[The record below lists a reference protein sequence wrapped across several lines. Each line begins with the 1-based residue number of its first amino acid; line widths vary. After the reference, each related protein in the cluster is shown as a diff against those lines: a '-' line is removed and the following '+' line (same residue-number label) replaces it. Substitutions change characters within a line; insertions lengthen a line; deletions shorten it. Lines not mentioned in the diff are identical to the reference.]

1 MEVAA
6 LVIRQKIDKP
16 VRLHVKKGS
25 GIRVRTSGQRVAVKG
40 ARIYTVQRGP
50 KVKRVS
56 TKVSIP
62 RRYSRKGSDAYR
74 QGRRYYATRQYQVI
88 PYYNKRKPVQ
98 AIQKEVYQKGKQLE
112 ARKKSLPGSARGD
125 RDRAVG
131 YERPSAIRGKERY
144 KEKRKSRWERRHD
157 GSQAGSR
164 QAEEFQSRAKAGK
177 KQKQADAKKEATKRQ
192 LRQRKIAYFLDKTRA
207 EEEQK
212 DSIAKLTRDVA
223 VKYLEVLVKKAVAAI
238 GGFLVGAALFI
249 AVAFIPVVAVVTII
263 YNSPFAI
270 FLPSLEEGEQ
280 VTDVFSSYLSDFQK
294 EVKQLAQEHSGY
306 DEGEL
311 IYVDY
316 EGGGAEPSNLYD
328 MIAVYMV
335 RYGVGDT
342 ASIVNDTTKSWMR
355 TVMEDMCSYTLE
367 TGTEERDTGE
377 KDKNGEAITETVSV
391 LYVKVHLKTYSDMIE
406 VYGFTEDEISM
417 LEELMRPDNLAL
429 LGGSGAGG
437 FERLTE
443 EEIRTA
449 LGDASGDV
457 GTALSYALSK
467 VGYPYSQELR
477 DSGDYYDCSSLVY
490 YAWKA
495 AGVDIS
501 FGGSYSAA
509 AQAQGLEQ
517 AGKSVPLEELQPGD
531 LIYFS
536 YVHNGRYKNISHVA
550 IYAGNGMIIEAANES
565 TGVVYRKL
573 HSRGS
578 IVTVCRP

>member
-56 TKVSIP
+56 TKAGIS
-62 RRYSRKGSDAYR
+62 RRYNRKGSDAYR
-74 QGRRYYATRQYQVI
+74 QEKRYYTTGRYQAD
-88 PYYNKRKPVQ
+88 PYYNKKRQVQ
-98 AIQKEVYQKGKQLE
+98 AIQKGGYRKGKEL
-112 ARKKSLPGSARGD
+112 K
-125 RDRAVG
+125 
-131 YERPSAIRGKERY
+131 GKEKSRPGITGEDWYKTEGSHRLPERSGREQY
-144 KEKRKSRWERRHD
+144 KEKRKSRLERRHD
-157 GSQAGSR
+157 ER
-164 QAEEFQSRAKAGK
+164 QAEDYSKRGKAGK
-177 KQKQADAKKEATKRQ
+177 KQKQADAKKEATWRQ

-249 AVAFIPVVAVVTII
+249 AVAFIPVVAVVTIL

-270 FLPSLEEGEQ
+270 FLPTLEEGEQ
-280 VTDVFSSYLSDFQK
+280 VTDVFSSYLSDFRK
-294 EVKQLAQEHSGY
+294 EAEQLAQEHSGY

-316 EGGGAEPSNLYD
+316 EGGGADPSNLYD

-377 KDKNGEAITETVSV
+377 KDKNGQAITETVSV
-391 LYVKVHLKTYSDMIE
+391 LYVKVQLKTYSDMVAE
-406 VYGFTEDEISM
+406 YGFGEDEVAM
-417 LEELMRPDNLAL
+417 LEELMRPENLAL
-429 LGGSGAGG
+429 LGGNGADS
-437 FERLTE
+437 FEKLTE

-536 YVHNGRYKNISHVA
+536 YVYNGRYKNISHVA

-565 TGVVYRKL
+565 TGVVYRNL

>member
-1 MEVAA
+1 MEVAT
-6 LVIRQKIDKP
+6 LIIRQKIDKP

-25 GIRVRTSGQRVAVKG
+25 GIRVRTSGQRAAVKG

-56 TKVSIP
+56 TKTSAL

-74 QGRRYYATRQYQVI
+74 QGRRYYTTRQYQAV
-88 PYYNKRKPVQ
+88 PYYNKKKPVQ
-98 AIQKEVYQKGKQLE
+98 AIQKDACQKGKQLE
-112 ARKKSLPGSARGD
+112 SRKKSMSGNAWGG

-131 YERPSAIRGKERY
+131 YERPSAIRGKELY
-144 KEKRKSRWERRHD
+144 KEKRKSRLERRHD
-157 GSQAGSR
+157 ER
-164 QAEEFQSRAKAGK
+164 QAEDYSKRGKAGK
-177 KQKQADAKKEATKRQ
+177 KQKQADTKKEATKRQ

-249 AVAFIPVVAVVTII
+249 AVAFIPVVAVVTIL

-270 FLPSLEEGEQ
+270 FLPTLEEGEQ
-280 VTDVFSSYLSDFQK
+280 VTDVFSSYLSDFRK
-294 EVKQLAQEHSGY
+294 EAEQLAQEHSGY

-316 EGGGAEPSNLYD
+316 EGGGADPSNLYD
-328 MIAVYMV
+328 MIGVYMV

-377 KDKNGEAITETVSV
+377 KDKNGQAITETVSV
-391 LYVKVHLKTYSDMIE
+391 LYVKVHLKTYSDMVAE
-406 VYGFTEDEISM
+406 YGFGEDEVAM
-417 LEELMRPDNLAL
+417 LEELMRPENLAL
-429 LGGSGAGG
+429 LGGNGADS
-437 FERLTE
+437 FEKLTE

-477 DSGDYYDCSSLVY
+477 DSGDYYDCSSLAY

-501 FGGSYSAA
+501 FSGSYSAA

-536 YVHNGRYKNISHVA
+536 YVYNGRYKNISHVA

>member
-56 TKVSIP
+56 TKASAP
-62 RRYSRKGSDAYR
+62 RRYIRKGSDAYR
-74 QGRRYYATRQYQVI
+74 QGRRYYTTRQY
-88 PYYNKRKPVQ
+88 PGTFNYNKKKQVQ
-98 AIQKEVYQKGKQLE
+98 TIQKEACQKGKQLE
-112 ARKKSLPGSARGD
+112 ARKKSLPGNARGG

-131 YERPSAIRGKERY
+131 YERSSVIRGKERY
-144 KEKRKSRWERRHD
+144 KEKRKSRLERRHD
-157 GSQAGSR
+157 ER
-164 QAEEFQSRAKAGK
+164 QAEDYSKRGKAGK

-223 VKYLEVLVKKAVAAI
+223 VKYLEAFVKKAVAAI

-249 AVAFIPVVAVVTII
+249 AVAFIPVVAVVTIL

-270 FLPSLEEGEQ
+270 FLPTLEEGEQ
-280 VTDVFSSYLSDFQK
+280 VTDVFSSYLSDFRK
-294 EVKQLAQEHSGY
+294 EAEQLAQEHSGY

-377 KDKNGEAITETVSV
+377 KDKNGQAITETVSV
-391 LYVKVHLKTYSDMIE
+391 LYVKVHLKTYSDMVAE
-406 VYGFTEDEISM
+406 YGFGEDEVAM
-417 LEELMRPDNLAL
+417 LEELMRPENLAL
-429 LGGSGAGG
+429 LGGNGADS
-437 FERLTE
+437 FEKLTE

>member
-1 MEVAA
+1 M
-6 LVIRQKIDKP
+6 
-16 VRLHVKKGS
+16 
-25 GIRVRTSGQRVAVKG
+25 
-40 ARIYTVQRGP
+40 
-50 KVKRVS
+50 
-56 TKVSIP
+56 
-62 RRYSRKGSDAYR
+62 
-74 QGRRYYATRQYQVI
+74 
-88 PYYNKRKPVQ
+88 
-98 AIQKEVYQKGKQLE
+98 
-112 ARKKSLPGSARGD
+112 
-125 RDRAVG
+125 
-131 YERPSAIRGKERY
+131 
-144 KEKRKSRWERRHD
+144 
-157 GSQAGSR
+157 
-164 QAEEFQSRAKAGK
+164 
-177 KQKQADAKKEATKRQ
+177 
-192 LRQRKIAYFLDKTRA
+192 DKTRA

-249 AVAFIPVVAVVTII
+249 AVAFIPVVAVVTIL

-270 FLPSLEEGEQ
+270 FLPTLEEGEQ
-280 VTDVFSSYLSDFQK
+280 VTDVFSSYLSDFRK
-294 EVKQLAQEHSGY
+294 EAEQLAQEHSGY

-316 EGGGAEPSNLYD
+316 EGGGADPSNLYD

-377 KDKNGEAITETVSV
+377 KDKNGQAITETVSV
-391 LYVKVHLKTYSDMIE
+391 RYVKVHLKTYSDMVAE
-406 VYGFTEDEISM
+406 YGFGEDEVAM
-417 LEELMRPDNLAL
+417 LEELMRPENLAL
-429 LGGSGAGG
+429 LGGNGADS
-437 FERLTE
+437 FEKLTE

-495 AGVDIS
+495 AGEDIN

-565 TGVVYRKL
+565 TGVVYRNL

>member
-16 VRLHVKKGS
+16 VKLHVKKGS
-25 GIRVRTSGQRVAVKG
+25 GIRVRTSGQRAAVKG

-56 TKVSIP
+56 TKAGTS
-62 RRYSRKGSDAYR
+62 RRYNRKGSDAYR
-74 QGRRYYATRQYQVI
+74 QGKRYYTTRQHQAISYC
-88 PYYNKRKPVQ
+88 NKKKPVQ
-98 AIQKEVYQKGKQLE
+98 AIQKEGYRKEKQPEGKKKSRPRSAWGDRYRTEDYQK
-112 ARKKSLPGSARGD
+112 
-125 RDRAVG
+125 
-131 YERPSAIRGKERY
+131 
-144 KEKRKSRWERRHD
+144 
-157 GSQAGSR
+157 
-164 QAEEFQSRAKAGK
+164 RAKAGK

-249 AVAFIPVVAVVTII
+249 AVAFIPVVAVVTIL

-270 FLPSLEEGEQ
+270 FLPTLEEGEQ
-280 VTDVFSSYLSDFQK
+280 VTDVFSSYLSDFRK
-294 EVKQLAQEHSGY
+294 EAEQLAQEHSGY

-377 KDKNGEAITETVSV
+377 KDKNGQAITETVSV
-391 LYVKVHLKTYSDMIE
+391 LYVKVQLKTYSDMVAE
-406 VYGFTEDEISM
+406 YGFGEDQVAM
-417 LEELMRPDNLAL
+417 LEELMRPENLAL
-429 LGGSGAGG
+429 LGGNGADS
-437 FERLTE
+437 FEKLTE

-449 LGDASGDV
+449 LGEVSGDV

>member
-16 VRLHVKKGS
+16 VRLHVKQGS
-25 GIRVRTSGQRVAVKG
+25 GIRVRTPGQRAAVKG

-50 KVKRVS
+50 KVKRAS
-56 TKVSIP
+56 TKMSTP
-62 RRYSRKGSDAYR
+62 HRYSRKGSDAYR
-74 QGRRYYATRQYQVI
+74 QGKRYYTTRRYQAD
-88 PYYNKRKPVQ
+88 PYYNKKRQVQ
-98 AIQKEVYQKGKQLE
+98 AIQKEGYRKGKEL
-112 ARKKSLPGSARGD
+112 K
-125 RDRAVG
+125 
-131 YERPSAIRGKERY
+131 GKEKSRPGITGEDWYKTEGSHRPPERSGREQY
-144 KEKRKSRWERRHD
+144 KEKRKSRLERRHD
-157 GSQAGSR
+157 ER
-164 QAEEFQSRAKAGK
+164 QAEDYSKRGKAGK
-177 KQKQADAKKEATKRQ
+177 KQKQADTKKEATWRQ
-192 LRQRKIAYFLDKTRA
+192 LRQRKVAYFLDKTRA

-249 AVAFIPVVAVVTII
+249 AVAFIPVVAVVTIL

-270 FLPSLEEGEQ
+270 FLPTLEEGEQ
-280 VTDVFSSYLSDFQK
+280 VTDVFSSYLSDFRK
-294 EVKQLAQEHSGY
+294 EAEQLAQEHSGY

-355 TVMEDMCSYTLE
+355 TVMEDMCSYILE

-377 KDKNGEAITETVSV
+377 KDKNGQAITETVSV
-391 LYVKVHLKTYSDMIE
+391 LYVKVHLKTYSDMVAE
-406 VYGFTEDEISM
+406 YGFGEDEVAM
-417 LEELMRPDNLAL
+417 LEELMRPENLAL
-429 LGGSGAGG
+429 LGGNGADS
-437 FERLTE
+437 FEKLTE

-501 FGGSYSAA
+501 YGSSYSAA

-536 YVHNGRYKNISHVA
+536 FVHNERYKNISHVA

-573 HSRGS
+573 HSQRS

>member
-6 LVIRQKIDKP
+6 LIIRQKIDKP

-25 GIRVRTSGQRVAVKG
+25 GIRVRTSGQRAAVKG

-56 TKVSIP
+56 TKTSAP

-74 QGRRYYATRQYQVI
+74 QGRRYYTTRQYQAV
-88 PYYNKRKPVQ
+88 PYCNKKKPVQ
-98 AIQKEVYQKGKQLE
+98 AVQKEVYQKGKQLE
-112 ARKKSLPGSARGD
+112 ARKKSLPGSVWG
-125 RDRAVG
+125 G
-131 YERPSAIRGKERY
+131 RY
-144 KEKRKSRWERRHD
+144 KTEDYQKKE
-157 GSQAGSR
+157 
-164 QAEEFQSRAKAGK
+164 KAGK
-177 KQKQADAKKEATKRQ
+177 KQKQAATKKEATKRQ
-192 LRQRKIAYFLDKTRA
+192 LRQRKIAYFLDKTRT

-223 VKYLEVLVKKAVAAI
+223 VKYLEVLIKKAVAAV

-249 AVAFIPVVAVVTII
+249 AVAFIPVVAVVTIL

-270 FLPSLEEGEQ
+270 FLPTLEEGKQ
-280 VTDVFSSYLSDFQK
+280 VTDVFSSYLSEFRK
-294 EVKQLAQEHSGY
+294 EAEQLAQEHSGY

-328 MIAVYMV
+328 MIAVYMI

-377 KDKNGEAITETVSV
+377 KDKNGQAITETVSV

-406 VYGFTEDEISM
+406 AYGFTEDEISM
-417 LEELMRPDNLAL
+417 LEELMRPENLAL
-429 LGGSGAGG
+429 LGGNGAGSL
-437 FERLTE
+437 EKLTE

-449 LGDASGDV
+449 LGGASGDV
-457 GTALSYALSK
+457 GAALSYALSK

-477 DSGDYYDCSSLVY
+477 DSGDYYDCSSLAY

-501 FGGSYSAA
+501 FGGAYSAA

-536 YVHNGRYKNISHVA
+536 FVHNGRYKNISHVA

>member
-25 GIRVRTSGQRVAVKG
+25 GIRVRMSGQRAAVKG

-56 TKVSIP
+56 TKASAP
-62 RRYSRKGSDAYR
+62 RRYIRKGSDAYR
-74 QGRRYYATRQYQVI
+74 QGRRYYTTRQY
-88 PYYNKRKPVQ
+88 PSTFNYNKKKQVQ
-98 AIQKEVYQKGKQLE
+98 TIQKEACQKGKQLE
-112 ARKKSLPGSARGD
+112 ARKKSLPGNAWGG

-131 YERPSAIRGKERY
+131 YERPSAILGRERY
-144 KEKRKSRWERRHD
+144 KEKRKSRRERRHD
-157 GSQAGSR
+157 ERQAGNR
-164 QAEEFQSRAKAGK
+164 QSEAYQSRAAGK
-177 KQKQADAKKEATKRQ
+177 KQKQADTKKEATKRQ

-223 VKYLEVLVKKAVAAI
+223 VKYLEILVKKAVAAI

-249 AVAFIPVVAVVTII
+249 AVAFIPVVAVVTIL

-280 VTDVFSSYLSDFQK
+280 VTDVFSSYLSDFRK
-294 EVKQLAQEHSGY
+294 EAEQLAQEHSGY
-306 DEGEL
+306 DEGEV

-377 KDKNGEAITETVSV
+377 KDKNGQAITETVSV
-391 LYVKVHLKTYSDMIE
+391 LYVKVQLKTYSDMVTE
-406 VYGFTEDEISM
+406 YGFGEDEVAM
-417 LEELMRPDNLAL
+417 LEELMRPENLAL
-429 LGGSGAGG
+429 LGGNGADS
-437 FERLTE
+437 FEKLTE

-536 YVHNGRYKNISHVA
+536 YVYNGRYKNISHVA

-565 TGVVYRKL
+565 TGVVYRNL

>member
-25 GIRVRTSGQRVAVKG
+25 GIRVRASGQRVAVKG

-56 TKVSIP
+56 TKAGTS
-62 RRYSRKGSDAYR
+62 RRYNRKGSDAYR
-74 QGRRYYATRQYQVI
+74 QEKRYYTTGRYQAD
-88 PYYNKRKPVQ
+88 PYYNKKRQVQ
-98 AIQKEVYQKGKQLE
+98 AIQKGGYRKGKEL
-112 ARKKSLPGSARGD
+112 K
-125 RDRAVG
+125 
-131 YERPSAIRGKERY
+131 GKEKSRPGITGEDWYKTEGSHRLPERSGREQY
-144 KEKRKSRWERRHD
+144 KEKRKSRLERRHD
-157 GSQAGSR
+157 ER
-164 QAEEFQSRAKAGK
+164 QAEDYSKRGKAGK
-177 KQKQADAKKEATKRQ
+177 KQKQADAKKEATWRQ

-249 AVAFIPVVAVVTII
+249 AVAFIPVVAVVTIL

-270 FLPSLEEGEQ
+270 FLPTLEEGEQ
-280 VTDVFSSYLSDFQK
+280 VTDVFSSYLSDFRK
-294 EVKQLAQEHSGY
+294 EAEQLAQEHSGC

-342 ASIVNDTTKSWMR
+342 ASVVNDTTKSWMR

-377 KDKNGEAITETVSV
+377 KDKNGQAITENVSV
-391 LYVKVHLKTYSDMIE
+391 LYVKVQLKTYSDMVAE
-406 VYGFTEDEISM
+406 YGFGEDEVAM
-417 LEELMRPDNLAL
+417 LEELMRPENLAL
-429 LGGSGAGG
+429 LGGNGADS
-437 FERLTE
+437 FEKLTE

>member
-16 VRLHVKKGS
+16 VRLHVKQGS
-25 GIRVRTSGQRVAVKG
+25 GIRVRTSGQRAAVKG

-56 TKVSIP
+56 TKVSAP

-74 QGRRYYATRQYQVI
+74 QGKRYYTTRQYQAD
-88 PYYNKRKPVQ
+88 PYYNKKKPVQ
-98 AIQKEVYQKGKQLE
+98 AIQKEGYRKGKEL
-112 ARKKSLPGSARGD
+112 K
-125 RDRAVG
+125 
-131 YERPSAIRGKERY
+131 GKEKSRPGITGEDWYKTEGSHRLPERSGREQY
-144 KEKRKSRWERRHD
+144 KEKRKSRLERRHD
-157 GSQAGSR
+157 ER
-164 QAEEFQSRAKAGK
+164 QVEDYQKRAKAGK

-249 AVAFIPVVAVVTII
+249 AVAFIPVVAVVTIL

-270 FLPSLEEGEQ
+270 FLPTLEEGEQ
-280 VTDVFSSYLSDFQK
+280 VTDVFSSYLSDFRK
-294 EVKQLAQEHSGY
+294 EVEQLAQEHSGY

-335 RYGVGDT
+335 QYGVGDT

-377 KDKNGEAITETVSV
+377 KDKNGQAITETVSV
-391 LYVKVHLKTYSDMIE
+391 LYVKVHLKTYSDMVAEYSFGKDE
-406 VYGFTEDEISM
+406 VAM
-417 LEELMRPDNLAL
+417 LEELMSPENLAL
-429 LGGSGAGG
+429 LGGGAGS
-437 FERLTE
+437 FEKLTE
-443 EEIRTA
+443 EEIRNA

-477 DSGDYYDCSSLVY
+477 DSGDYYDCSSLAY
-490 YAWKA
+490 YAWKT

-501 FGGSYSAA
+501 YGGSYSAA

-517 AGKSVPLEELQPGD
+517 AGKSVPLEEMQSGD

>member
-56 TKVSIP
+56 TKAGTS
-62 RRYSRKGSDAYR
+62 RRYNRKGSDAYR
-74 QGRRYYATRQYQVI
+74 QEKRYYTTGRYQAD
-88 PYYNKRKPVQ
+88 PYYNKKRQVQ
-98 AIQKEVYQKGKQLE
+98 AIQKGGYRKGKEL
-112 ARKKSLPGSARGD
+112 K
-125 RDRAVG
+125 
-131 YERPSAIRGKERY
+131 GKEKSRPGITGEDWYKTEGSHRLPERSGREQY
-144 KEKRKSRWERRHD
+144 KEKRKSRLERRHD
-157 GSQAGSR
+157 ER
-164 QAEEFQSRAKAGK
+164 QAEDYSKRGKAGK
-177 KQKQADAKKEATKRQ
+177 KQKQADAKKEATWRQ

-249 AVAFIPVVAVVTII
+249 AVAFIPVVAVVTIL

-270 FLPSLEEGEQ
+270 FLPTLEEGEQ
-280 VTDVFSSYLSDFQK
+280 VTDVFSSYLSDFRK
-294 EVKQLAQEHSGY
+294 EAEQLAQEHSGY

-367 TGTEERDTGE
+367 TGTKERDTGE
-377 KDKNGEAITETVSV
+377 KDKNGQAITETVSV
-391 LYVKVHLKTYSDMIE
+391 LYVKVHLKTYSDMVAE
-406 VYGFTEDEISM
+406 YGFGEDEVAM
-417 LEELMRPDNLAL
+417 LEELMCPENLAL
-429 LGGSGAGG
+429 LGGNGADS
-437 FERLTE
+437 FEKLTE

-477 DSGDYYDCSSLVY
+477 DSGDYYDCSSLAY

>member
-6 LVIRQKIDKP
+6 LIIRQKIDKP
-16 VRLHVKKGS
+16 VKLHVKKGR
-25 GIRVRTSGQRVAVKG
+25 GIRVRTPGQRAAVKG

-50 KVKRVS
+50 KVKRIS
-56 TKVSIP
+56 TKAGTL
-62 RRYSRKGSDAYR
+62 RHYNRKGSDVYR
-74 QGRRYYATRQYQVI
+74 QGKQYYTTRRYQAD
-88 PYYNKRKPVQ
+88 PYYNKKRQVQ
-98 AIQKEVYQKGKQLE
+98 AIQKEGYRKGKEL
-112 ARKKSLPGSARGD
+112 KG
-125 RDRAVG
+125 
-131 YERPSAIRGKERY
+131 

-157 GSQAGSR
+157 ER
-164 QAEEFQSRAKAGK
+164 QVEDYSKRAKAGK
-177 KQKQADAKKEATKRQ
+177 KQKQADTKKEATKRQ

-212 DSIAKLTRDVA
+212 DSIAKLTRDVT

-249 AVAFIPVVAVVTII
+249 AVAFIPVVAVVTIL

-270 FLPSLEEGEQ
+270 FLPTLEEGEQ
-280 VTDVFSSYLSDFQK
+280 VTDVFSSYLSDFRK
-294 EVKQLAQEHSGY
+294 EAEQLAQEHSRY

-377 KDKNGEAITETVSV
+377 KDKNGQAITETVSV
-391 LYVKVHLKTYSDMIE
+391 LYVKVRLKTYSDMVAE
-406 VYGFTEDEISM
+406 YGFGEDEVAM
-417 LEELMRPDNLAL
+417 LEELMRPENLAL
-429 LGGSGAGG
+429 LGGNGADS
-437 FERLTE
+437 FEKLTE

-457 GTALSYALSK
+457 GAALSYALSK

-477 DSGDYYDCSSLVY
+477 DSGDYYDCSSLAY

-495 AGVDIS
+495 AGMDIS
-501 FGGSYSAA
+501 YGNSYSAA

-517 AGKSVPLEELQPGD
+517 AGKNVPLEELQPGD

-536 YVHNGRYKNISHVA
+536 FIHNGRYKNISHVA

>member
-1 MEVAA
+1 M
-6 LVIRQKIDKP
+6 
-16 VRLHVKKGS
+16 
-25 GIRVRTSGQRVAVKG
+25 
-40 ARIYTVQRGP
+40 
-50 KVKRVS
+50 
-56 TKVSIP
+56 
-62 RRYSRKGSDAYR
+62 
-74 QGRRYYATRQYQVI
+74 
-88 PYYNKRKPVQ
+88 
-98 AIQKEVYQKGKQLE
+98 
-112 ARKKSLPGSARGD
+112 
-125 RDRAVG
+125 
-131 YERPSAIRGKERY
+131 
-144 KEKRKSRWERRHD
+144 
-157 GSQAGSR
+157 
-164 QAEEFQSRAKAGK
+164 
-177 KQKQADAKKEATKRQ
+177 
-192 LRQRKIAYFLDKTRA
+192 DKTRA

-249 AVAFIPVVAVVTII
+249 AVAFIPVVAVVTIL

-270 FLPSLEEGEQ
+270 FLPTLEEGEQ
-280 VTDVFSSYLSDFQK
+280 VTDVFSSYLSDFRK
-294 EVKQLAQEHSGY
+294 EAEQLAQEHSGY

-355 TVMEDMCSYTLE
+355 TVMEDMCSYILE

-377 KDKNGEAITETVSV
+377 KDKNGQAITETVSV
-391 LYVKVHLKTYSDMIE
+391 LYVKVHLKTYSDMVAE
-406 VYGFTEDEISM
+406 YGFGEDEVAM
-417 LEELMRPDNLAL
+417 LEELMRPENLAL
-429 LGGSGAGG
+429 LGGNGADS
-437 FERLTE
+437 FEKLTE

-501 FGGSYSAA
+501 YGSSYSAA

-536 YVHNGRYKNISHVA
+536 FVHNERYKNISHVA

-573 HSRGS
+573 HSQRS

>member
-1 MEVAA
+1 MEVAV

-25 GIRVRTSGQRVAVKG
+25 GIRVRTSGQRAVVKG

-56 TKVSIP
+56 TKAGTS
-62 RRYSRKGSDAYR
+62 RRYNRKGSDAYR
-74 QGRRYYATRQYQVI
+74 QGKRYYTTGRYQADPYHNKKRQ
-88 PYYNKRKPVQ
+88 VQ
-98 AIQKEVYQKGKQLE
+98 AIQKEGYRKGKEL
-112 ARKKSLPGSARGD
+112 K
-125 RDRAVG
+125 
-131 YERPSAIRGKERY
+131 GKEKSRPGITGEDWYKTEGSHRLPERSGREQY
-144 KEKRKSRWERRHD
+144 KEKRKSHWERRHD
-157 GSQAGSR
+157 ER
-164 QAEEFQSRAKAGK
+164 QAEGYSKRGKAGK
-177 KQKQADAKKEATKRQ
+177 KQKQADTKKEATKRQ

-223 VKYLEVLVKKAVAAI
+223 VKYLEALVKKAVAAI

-249 AVAFIPVVAVVTII
+249 AVAFIPVVAVVTIL

-270 FLPSLEEGEQ
+270 FLPTLEEGEQ
-280 VTDVFSSYLSDFQK
+280 VTDVFSSYLSDFRK
-294 EVKQLAQEHSGY
+294 EAEQLAQEHSGY

-377 KDKNGEAITETVSV
+377 KDKNGQAITETVSA
-391 LYVKVHLKTYSDMIE
+391 LYVKVHLKTYSDMVAE
-406 VYGFTEDEISM
+406 YGFGEDEVAM
-417 LEELMRPDNLAL
+417 LEELMRPENLVL
-429 LGGSGAGG
+429 LGGNGADS
-437 FERLTE
+437 FEKLTE

>member
-16 VRLHVKKGS
+16 VRLHVKQGS
-25 GIRVRTSGQRVAVKG
+25 GIRVRTSGQRAAVKG

-56 TKVSIP
+56 TKVSAP

-74 QGRRYYATRQYQVI
+74 QGKRYYTTRQYQAD
-88 PYYNKRKPVQ
+88 PYYNKKKPVQ
-98 AIQKEVYQKGKQLE
+98 AIQKEGYRKGKEL
-112 ARKKSLPGSARGD
+112 K
-125 RDRAVG
+125 
-131 YERPSAIRGKERY
+131 GKEKSRPGITGEDWYKTEGSHRLPERSGREQY
-144 KEKRKSRWERRHD
+144 KEKRKSRLERRHD
-157 GSQAGSR
+157 ER
-164 QAEEFQSRAKAGK
+164 QVEDYQKRAKAGK

-223 VKYLEVLVKKAVAAI
+223 VKYLEALVKKAVAAI

-249 AVAFIPVVAVVTII
+249 AVAFIPVVAVVTIL

-270 FLPSLEEGEQ
+270 FLPTLEEGEQ
-280 VTDVFSSYLSDFQK
+280 VTDVFSSYLSDFRK
-294 EVKQLAQEHSGY
+294 EAEQLAQEHSGY

-377 KDKNGEAITETVSV
+377 KDKNGQAITETVSV
-391 LYVKVHLKTYSDMIE
+391 LYVKVHLKTYSDMVAE
-406 VYGFTEDEISM
+406 YGFGEDEVAM
-417 LEELMRPDNLAL
+417 LEELMRPENLVL
-429 LGGSGAGG
+429 LGGNGADS
-437 FERLTE
+437 FEKLTE

>member
-56 TKVSIP
+56 TKAGTS
-62 RRYSRKGSDAYR
+62 RRYNRKGSDAYR
-74 QGRRYYATRQYQVI
+74 QGKRYYTTRQYQAI
-88 PYYNKRKPVQ
+88 SYCNKKKPVQ
-98 AIQKEVYQKGKQLE
+98 VIQKEGYRKGKEL
-112 ARKKSLPGSARGD
+112 K
-125 RDRAVG
+125 
-131 YERPSAIRGKERY
+131 GKEKSRPGITGENWYKTEGSHRLLERSGREQY
-144 KEKRKSRWERRHD
+144 KEKRKSRLERRHD
-157 GSQAGSR
+157 ER
-164 QAEEFQSRAKAGK
+164 QAEDYSKRGKAGK

-249 AVAFIPVVAVVTII
+249 AVAFIPVVAVVTIL

-270 FLPSLEEGEQ
+270 FLPTLEEGEQ
-280 VTDVFSSYLSDFQK
+280 VTDVFSSYLSDFRK
-294 EVKQLAQEHSGY
+294 EAEQLAQEHSGY

-377 KDKNGEAITETVSV
+377 KDKNGQAITETVSV
-391 LYVKVHLKTYSDMIE
+391 LYVKVQLKTYSDMVAE
-406 VYGFTEDEISM
+406 YGFGEDEVAM
-417 LEELMRPDNLAL
+417 LEELMRPENLAL
-429 LGGSGAGG
+429 LGGNGADS
-437 FERLTE
+437 FAKLTE

-517 AGKSVPLEELQPGD
+517 DGKSVPLEELQPGD

-565 TGVVYRKL
+565 TGVVYRNL

>member
-56 TKVSIP
+56 TKAGTS
-62 RRYSRKGSDAYR
+62 RRYNRKGSDAYR
-74 QGRRYYATRQYQVI
+74 QEKRYYTTGRYQAD
-88 PYYNKRKPVQ
+88 PYYNKKRQVQ
-98 AIQKEVYQKGKQLE
+98 AIQKEGYRKGKEL
-112 ARKKSLPGSARGD
+112 K
-125 RDRAVG
+125 
-131 YERPSAIRGKERY
+131 GKEKSRPGITGEDWYKTEGSHRLPERSGREQY
-144 KEKRKSRWERRHD
+144 KEKRKSRLERRHD
-157 GSQAGSR
+157 ER
-164 QAEEFQSRAKAGK
+164 QAEDYSKRGKAGK
-177 KQKQADAKKEATKRQ
+177 KQKQADAKKEATWRQ

-249 AVAFIPVVAVVTII
+249 AVAFIPVVAVVTIL

-270 FLPSLEEGEQ
+270 FLPTLEEGEQ
-280 VTDVFSSYLSDFQK
+280 VTDVFSSYLSDFRK
-294 EVKQLAQEHSGY
+294 EAEQLAQEHSGC

-377 KDKNGEAITETVSV
+377 KDKNGQAITETVSV
-391 LYVKVHLKTYSDMIE
+391 LYVKVHLKTYSDMVAE
-406 VYGFTEDEISM
+406 YGFGEDEVAM
-417 LEELMRPDNLAL
+417 LEELMRPENLAL
-429 LGGSGAGG
+429 LGGNGADS
-437 FERLTE
+437 FEKLTE

-517 AGKSVPLEELQPGD
+517 AGKSVPMEELQPGD

-565 TGVVYRKL
+565 TGVVYRNL

>member
-56 TKVSIP
+56 TKAGTS
-62 RRYSRKGSDAYR
+62 RRYNRKGSDAYR
-74 QGRRYYATRQYQVI
+74 QGKRYYTTGRYQAD
-88 PYYNKRKPVQ
+88 PYYNKKRQVQ
-98 AIQKEVYQKGKQLE
+98 AIQKEGYRKGKEL
-112 ARKKSLPGSARGD
+112 KG
-125 RDRAVG
+125 
-131 YERPSAIRGKERY
+131 

-157 GSQAGSR
+157 ERQAGSG
-164 QAEEFQSRAKAGK
+164 QSEAYQSRAKAGK
-177 KQKQADAKKEATKRQ
+177 KQKQTDTKKEATKRQ

-249 AVAFIPVVAVVTII
+249 AVAFIPVVAVVTIL

-270 FLPSLEEGEQ
+270 FLPTLEEGEQ
-280 VTDVFSSYLSDFQK
+280 VTDVFSSYLSDFRK
-294 EVKQLAQEHSGY
+294 EAEQLAQEHSGY

-342 ASIVNDTTKSWMR
+342 ASVVNDTTKSWMR
-355 TVMEDMCSYTLE
+355 TVMENMCSYTLE

-377 KDKNGEAITETVSV
+377 KDKNGQAITETVSV
-391 LYVKVHLKTYSDMIE
+391 LYVKVHLKTYSDMVAE
-406 VYGFTEDEISM
+406 YGFGEDEVAM
-417 LEELMRPDNLAL
+417 LEELMRPENLVL
-429 LGGSGAGG
+429 LGGNGADS
-437 FERLTE
+437 FEKLTE

-457 GTALSYALSK
+457 GAALSYALSK

-536 YVHNGRYKNISHVA
+536 YVYNGRYKNISHVA

-565 TGVVYRKL
+565 TGVVYRNL

>member
-25 GIRVRTSGQRVAVKG
+25 GIRVRTSGQRAAVKG

-50 KVKRVS
+50 KVKRIS
-56 TKVSIP
+56 TKASAS
-62 RRYSRKGSDAYR
+62 RRYNRKGSDVYR
-74 QGRRYYATRQYQVI
+74 QGKRYYTTGRYQVD
-88 PYYNKRKPVQ
+88 PYYNKKRQVQ
-98 AIQKEVYQKGKQLE
+98 AIQKEGYRKGKEL
-112 ARKKSLPGSARGD
+112 K
-125 RDRAVG
+125 
-131 YERPSAIRGKERY
+131 GKEKSQPGITGEDWYKTEGSHRLLERSGREQY
-144 KEKRKSRWERRHD
+144 KEKRKSRWKRRHD
-157 GSQAGSR
+157 ERQAGNR
-164 QAEEFQSRAKAGK
+164 QSEAYQSRAAGK

-223 VKYLEVLVKKAVAAI
+223 VRYLEVLVKKAVAAI

-249 AVAFIPVVAVVTII
+249 AVAFIPVVAVVTIL

-270 FLPSLEEGEQ
+270 FLPTLEEGEQ
-280 VTDVFSSYLSDFQK
+280 VTDVFSSYLSEFRK
-294 EVKQLAQEHSGY
+294 EAEKLAQEHSGY

-391 LYVKVHLKTYSDMIE
+391 LYVKIHLKNYSDMIE
-406 VYGFTEDEISM
+406 AYGFTEDEISM
-417 LEELMRPDNLAL
+417 LEELMSPENLAL
-429 LGGSGAGG
+429 LGGSGAGS
-437 FERLTE
+437 FEKLTE
-443 EEIRTA
+443 EEIRNA

-457 GTALSYALSK
+457 GTALSYALGK

-477 DSGDYYDCSSLVY
+477 DSGDYYDCSSLAY

>member
-25 GIRVRTSGQRVAVKG
+25 GIRVRMSGQRAAVKG

-56 TKVSIP
+56 TKAGTS
-62 RRYSRKGSDAYR
+62 RRYNRKGSDAYR
-74 QGRRYYATRQYQVI
+74 QGKRYYTTGRYQVD
-88 PYYNKRKPVQ
+88 PYYNKKRQVQ
-98 AIQKEVYQKGKQLE
+98 AIQKEGYRKGKEL
-112 ARKKSLPGSARGD
+112 K
-125 RDRAVG
+125 
-131 YERPSAIRGKERY
+131 GKEKSRPGITGEDWYKTEGSHRLPERSGREQY
-144 KEKRKSRWERRHD
+144 KEKRKSRWKRRHD
-157 GSQAGSR
+157 ER
-164 QAEEFQSRAKAGK
+164 QAEDYSSRAKAGK
-177 KQKQADAKKEATKRQ
+177 KQKQADAKKEATQRQ

-249 AVAFIPVVAVVTII
+249 AVAFIPVVAVVTIL

-270 FLPSLEEGEQ
+270 FLPTLEEGEQ
-280 VTDVFSSYLSDFQK
+280 VTDVFSSYLSDFRK
-294 EVKQLAQEHSGY
+294 EAEQLAQEHSGY

-316 EGGGAEPSNLYD
+316 EGGGANPSNLYD

-335 RYGVGDT
+335 RYGVGDV

-377 KDKNGEAITETVSV
+377 KDKNGQAITETVSV
-391 LYVKVHLKTYSDMIE
+391 LYVKVYLKTYSDMVAE
-406 VYGFTEDEISM
+406 YGFGEDEVAM
-417 LEELMRPDNLAL
+417 LEELMRPENLAL
-429 LGGSGAGG
+429 LGGNGADS
-437 FERLTE
+437 FEKLTE
-443 EEIRTA
+443 EEIQTA

-509 AQAQGLEQ
+509 AQAQGMEQ

>member
-56 TKVSIP
+56 TKAGTS
-62 RRYSRKGSDAYR
+62 RRYNRKGSDAYR
-74 QGRRYYATRQYQVI
+74 QGKRYYTTGRYQAD
-88 PYYNKRKPVQ
+88 PYYNKKRQVQ
-98 AIQKEVYQKGKQLE
+98 AIQKEGYRKGKEL
-112 ARKKSLPGSARGD
+112 KG
-125 RDRAVG
+125 
-131 YERPSAIRGKERY
+131 
-144 KEKRKSRWERRHD
+144 KEKRKSRLERRHD
-157 GSQAGSR
+157 ERQAGNR
-164 QAEEFQSRAKAGK
+164 QSEAYQSRAAGK

-249 AVAFIPVVAVVTII
+249 AVAFIPVVAVVTIL

-270 FLPSLEEGEQ
+270 FLPTLEEGEQ
-280 VTDVFSSYLSDFQK
+280 VTDVFSSYLSDFRK
-294 EVKQLAQEHSGY
+294 EAEQLAQEHSGY

-342 ASIVNDTTKSWMR
+342 ASVVNDTTKSWMR
-355 TVMEDMCSYTLE
+355 TVMENMCSYTLE

-377 KDKNGEAITETVSV
+377 KDKNGQAITETVSV
-391 LYVKVHLKTYSDMIE
+391 LYVKVHLKTYSDMVAE
-406 VYGFTEDEISM
+406 YGFGEDEVAM
-417 LEELMRPDNLAL
+417 LEELMRPENLVL
-429 LGGSGAGG
+429 LGGNGADS
-437 FERLTE
+437 FEKLTE

-457 GTALSYALSK
+457 GAALSYALSK

-536 YVHNGRYKNISHVA
+536 YVYNGRYKNISHVA

-565 TGVVYRKL
+565 TGVVYRNL

>member
-56 TKVSIP
+56 TKAGTS
-62 RRYSRKGSDAYR
+62 RRYNRKGSDAYR
-74 QGRRYYATRQYQVI
+74 QGKRYYTTGRYQAD
-88 PYYNKRKPVQ
+88 PYYNKKRQVQ
-98 AIQKEVYQKGKQLE
+98 AIQKEGYRKGKEL
-112 ARKKSLPGSARGD
+112 K
-125 RDRAVG
+125 
-131 YERPSAIRGKERY
+131 GKEKPRPGITGEDWYKTEGSHRLPERSGREQY
-144 KEKRKSRWERRHD
+144 KEKRKSRLERRHD
-157 GSQAGSR
+157 ER
-164 QAEEFQSRAKAGK
+164 QAEDYSKRGKAGK
-177 KQKQADAKKEATKRQ
+177 KQKQADTKKEATKRQ

-249 AVAFIPVVAVVTII
+249 AVAFIPVVAVVTIL

-270 FLPSLEEGEQ
+270 FLPTLEEGEQ
-280 VTDVFSSYLSDFQK
+280 VTDVFSSYLSDFRK
-294 EVKQLAQEHSGY
+294 EAEQLAQEHSGY

-316 EGGGAEPSNLYD
+316 EGGGADPSNLYD

-377 KDKNGEAITETVSV
+377 KDKNGQAITETVSV
-391 LYVKVHLKTYSDMIE
+391 LYVKVHLKTYSDMVAE
-406 VYGFTEDEISM
+406 YGFGEDEVAM
-417 LEELMRPDNLAL
+417 LEELMRPENLAL
-429 LGGSGAGG
+429 LGGNGADS
-437 FERLTE
+437 FEKLTE

-517 AGKSVPLEELQPGD
+517 SGKSVPLEELQPGD

-565 TGVVYRKL
+565 TGVVYRNL

>member
-25 GIRVRTSGQRVAVKG
+25 GIRVRTSGQRVAVKE

-56 TKVSIP
+56 TKAGTS
-62 RRYSRKGSDAYR
+62 RRYNRKGSDAYR
-74 QGRRYYATRQYQVI
+74 QEKRYYTTGRYQAD
-88 PYYNKRKPVQ
+88 PYYNKKRQVQ
-98 AIQKEVYQKGKQLE
+98 AIQKGGYRKGKEL
-112 ARKKSLPGSARGD
+112 K
-125 RDRAVG
+125 
-131 YERPSAIRGKERY
+131 GKEKSRPGITGEDWYKTEGSHRLPERSGREQY
-144 KEKRKSRWERRHD
+144 KEKRKSRLERRHD
-157 GSQAGSR
+157 ER
-164 QAEEFQSRAKAGK
+164 QAEDYSKRGKAGK
-177 KQKQADAKKEATKRQ
+177 KQKQADAKKEATWRQ
-192 LRQRKIAYFLDKTRA
+192 LRQRKVAYFLDKTRA

-249 AVAFIPVVAVVTII
+249 AVAFIPVVAVVTIL

-270 FLPSLEEGEQ
+270 FLPTLEEGEQ
-280 VTDVFSSYLSDFQK
+280 VTDVFSSYLSYFRK
-294 EVKQLAQEHSGY
+294 EAEQLAQEHSGY

-377 KDKNGEAITETVSV
+377 KDKNGQAITENVSV
-391 LYVKVHLKTYSDMIE
+391 LYVKVQLKTYSDMVAE
-406 VYGFTEDEISM
+406 YGFGEDEVAM
-417 LEELMRPDNLAL
+417 LEELMRPENLAL
-429 LGGSGAGG
+429 LGGNGADS
-437 FERLTE
+437 FEKLTE

>member
-16 VRLHVKKGS
+16 VRLHVKQGS
-25 GIRVRTSGQRVAVKG
+25 GIRVRTSGQRAAVKG

-56 TKVSIP
+56 TKVSAP

-74 QGRRYYATRQYQVI
+74 QGKRYYTTRQYQAD
-88 PYYNKRKPVQ
+88 PYYNKKKPVQ
-98 AIQKEVYQKGKQLE
+98 AIQKEGYRKGKEL
-112 ARKKSLPGSARGD
+112 K
-125 RDRAVG
+125 
-131 YERPSAIRGKERY
+131 GKEKSRPGITGEDWYKTEGSHRLPERSGREQY
-144 KEKRKSRWERRHD
+144 KEKRKSRLERRHD
-157 GSQAGSR
+157 ER
-164 QAEEFQSRAKAGK
+164 QVEDYQKRAKAGK

-249 AVAFIPVVAVVTII
+249 AVAFIPVVAVVTIL

-270 FLPSLEEGEQ
+270 FLPTLEEGEQ
-280 VTDVFSSYLSDFQK
+280 VTDVFSSYLSDFRK
-294 EVKQLAQEHSGY
+294 EAEQLAQEHSGY

-342 ASIVNDTTKSWMR
+342 ASVVNDTTKSWMR

-377 KDKNGEAITETVSV
+377 KDKNGQAITETVSV
-391 LYVKVHLKTYSDMIE
+391 LYVKVHLKTYSDMVAE
-406 VYGFTEDEISM
+406 YGFGEDEVAM
-417 LEELMRPDNLAL
+417 LEELVRPENLVL
-429 LGGSGAGG
+429 LGGNGADS
-437 FERLTE
+437 FEKLTE

-565 TGVVYRKL
+565 TGVVYRNL

>member
-1 MEVAA
+1 M
-6 LVIRQKIDKP
+6 
-16 VRLHVKKGS
+16 
-25 GIRVRTSGQRVAVKG
+25 
-40 ARIYTVQRGP
+40 
-50 KVKRVS
+50 KRVS
-56 TKVSIP
+56 TKAGTS
-62 RRYSRKGSDAYR
+62 RRYNRKGSDAYR
-74 QGRRYYATRQYQVI
+74 QGRRYYTTRQYQAV
-88 PYYNKRKPVQ
+88 PYYNKKKPVQ
-98 AIQKEVYQKGKQLE
+98 AVQKEVYQKGKQLE
-112 ARKKSLPGSARGD
+112 ARKKSLPGSVWGD
-125 RDRAVG
+125 RYKTEG
-131 YERPSAIRGKERY
+131 YQRQPENLGRERY

-157 GSQAGSR
+157 EKQVGSR
-164 QAEEFQSRAKAGK
+164 QAEDYSKRGKAGK

-223 VKYLEVLVKKAVAAI
+223 VKYLEALVKKAVAAI

-249 AVAFIPVVAVVTII
+249 AVAFIPVVAVVTIL

-270 FLPSLEEGEQ
+270 FLPTLEEGEQ
-280 VTDVFSSYLSDFQK
+280 VTDVFSSYLSDFRK
-294 EVKQLAQEHSGY
+294 EAEQLAQEHSGC

-316 EGGGAEPSNLYD
+316 EGGGADPSNLYD
-328 MIAVYMV
+328 MITVYMV

-377 KDKNGEAITETVSV
+377 KDKNGQAITETVSV
-391 LYVKVHLKTYSDMIE
+391 LYVKVHLKTYSDMVAE
-406 VYGFTEDEISM
+406 YGFGEDEVAM
-417 LEELMRPDNLAL
+417 LEELMRPENLAL
-429 LGGSGAGG
+429 LGGNGANS
-437 FERLTE
+437 FEKLTE

-517 AGKSVPLEELQPGD
+517 SGKSVPLEELQPGD

-550 IYAGNGMIIEAANES
+550 IYAGNGMIIEAANET
-565 TGVVYRKL
+565 TGVVYRNL

>member
-56 TKVSIP
+56 TKAGTS
-62 RRYSRKGSDAYR
+62 RRYNRKGSDAYR
-74 QGRRYYATRQYQVI
+74 QEKRYYTTGRYQAD
-88 PYYNKRKPVQ
+88 PYYNKKRQVQ
-98 AIQKEVYQKGKQLE
+98 AIQKGGYRKGKEL
-112 ARKKSLPGSARGD
+112 K
-125 RDRAVG
+125 
-131 YERPSAIRGKERY
+131 GKEKSRPGITGEDWYKTEGSHRLPERSGREQY
-144 KEKRKSRWERRHD
+144 KEKRKSRLERRHD
-157 GSQAGSR
+157 ER
-164 QAEEFQSRAKAGK
+164 QAEDYSKRGKAGK

-249 AVAFIPVVAVVTII
+249 AVAFIPVVAVVTIL

-270 FLPSLEEGEQ
+270 FLPTLEEGEQ
-280 VTDVFSSYLSDFQK
+280 VTDVFSSYLFDFRK
-294 EVKQLAQEHSGY
+294 EAEQLAQEHSGY

-342 ASIVNDTTKSWMR
+342 ASIVNDTTKSWMW
-355 TVMEDMCSYTLE
+355 TGMEDMCSYTLE

-377 KDKNGEAITETVSV
+377 KDKNGQAITETVSV
-391 LYVKVHLKTYSDMIE
+391 LYVKVYLKTYSDMVAE
-406 VYGFTEDEISM
+406 YGFGEDEVAM
-417 LEELMRPDNLAL
+417 LEELMRPENLAL
-429 LGGSGAGG
+429 LGGNGAGS
-437 FERLTE
+437 FEKLTE

>member
-1 MEVAA
+1 MEDYS
-6 LVIRQKIDKP
+6 K
-16 VRLHVKKGS
+16 
-25 GIRVRTSGQRVAVKG
+25 
-40 ARIYTVQRGP
+40 RG
-50 KVKRVS
+50 
-56 TKVSIP
+56 
-62 RRYSRKGSDAYR
+62 
-74 QGRRYYATRQYQVI
+74 
-88 PYYNKRKPVQ
+88 
-98 AIQKEVYQKGKQLE
+98 
-112 ARKKSLPGSARGD
+112 
-125 RDRAVG
+125 
-131 YERPSAIRGKERY
+131 
-144 KEKRKSRWERRHD
+144 
-157 GSQAGSR
+157 
-164 QAEEFQSRAKAGK
+164 KAGK
-177 KQKQADAKKEATKRQ
+177 KQKQADAKKEATKWQ

-212 DSIAKLTRDVA
+212 DSMAKLTRDVA

-249 AVAFIPVVAVVTII
+249 AVAFIPVVAVVTIL

-270 FLPSLEEGEQ
+270 FLPTLEEGEQ
-280 VTDVFSSYLSDFQK
+280 VTDVFSSYLSDFRK
-294 EVKQLAQEHSGY
+294 EAEQLAQEHSGY

-316 EGGGAEPSNLYD
+316 EGGGADPSNLYD

-377 KDKNGEAITETVSV
+377 KDKNGQAITETVSV
-391 LYVKVHLKTYSDMIE
+391 LYVKVHLKTYSDMVAE
-406 VYGFTEDEISM
+406 YGFGEDEVAM
-417 LEELMRPDNLAL
+417 LEELMRPENLAL
-429 LGGSGAGG
+429 LGGNGADS
-437 FERLTE
+437 FEKLTE

-449 LGDASGDV
+449 LGDAYGDV

-536 YVHNGRYKNISHVA
+536 FVHNGRYKNISHVA

-565 TGVVYRKL
+565 TGVVYRNL

>member
-16 VRLHVKKGS
+16 VRLHVKQGS
-25 GIRVRTSGQRVAVKG
+25 GIRVRTPGQRAAVKG

-50 KVKRVS
+50 KVKRAS
-56 TKVSIP
+56 TKMSTP
-62 RRYSRKGSDAYR
+62 HRYSRKGSDAYR
-74 QGRRYYATRQYQVI
+74 QGKRYYTTRRYQAD
-88 PYYNKRKPVQ
+88 PYYNKKRQVQ
-98 AIQKEVYQKGKQLE
+98 AIQKEGYRKGKEL
-112 ARKKSLPGSARGD
+112 K
-125 RDRAVG
+125 
-131 YERPSAIRGKERY
+131 GKEKSRPGITGEDWYKTEGSHRLPERSGREQY
-144 KEKRKSRWERRHD
+144 KEKRKSHWERRHD
-157 GSQAGSR
+157 ER
-164 QAEEFQSRAKAGK
+164 QVEDYSKRGKAGK
-177 KQKQADAKKEATKRQ
+177 KQKQADAKKEATKWQ

-212 DSIAKLTRDVA
+212 DSMAKLTRDVA

-249 AVAFIPVVAVVTII
+249 AVAFIPVVAVVTIL
-263 YNSPFAI
+263 YNSPFSI
-270 FLPSLEEGEQ
+270 FLPTLEEGEQ
-280 VTDVFSSYLSDFQK
+280 VTDVFSSYLSDLRK
-294 EVKQLAQEHSGY
+294 EAEQLAQEHSGY

-355 TVMEDMCSYTLE
+355 TVMEDMCSYILE

-377 KDKNGEAITETVSV
+377 KDKNGQAITETVSV
-391 LYVKVHLKTYSDMIE
+391 LYVKVHLKTYSDMVAE
-406 VYGFTEDEISM
+406 YGFGEDEVAM
-417 LEELMRPDNLAL
+417 LEELMRPENLAL
-429 LGGSGAGG
+429 LGGNGADS
-437 FERLTE
+437 FEKLTE

-501 FGGSYSAA
+501 YGRSYSAA

-536 YVHNGRYKNISHVA
+536 FVHNERYKNISHVA

-573 HSRGS
+573 HSQRS

>member
-56 TKVSIP
+56 TKAGTS
-62 RRYSRKGSDAYR
+62 RRYNRKGSDAYR
-74 QGRRYYATRQYQVI
+74 QGKRYYTTGRYQADL
-88 PYYNKRKPVQ
+88 YYNKKRQVQ
-98 AIQKEVYQKGKQLE
+98 AIQKEDYRKGKEL
-112 ARKKSLPGSARGD
+112 K
-125 RDRAVG
+125 
-131 YERPSAIRGKERY
+131 GKEKSRPGITGEDWYKTEGSHRLPERSGREQY
-144 KEKRKSRWERRHD
+144 KEKRKSRLERRHD
-157 GSQAGSR
+157 ER
-164 QAEEFQSRAKAGK
+164 QAEDYSKRGKAGK
-177 KQKQADAKKEATKRQ
+177 KQKQADTKKEATKRQ

-249 AVAFIPVVAVVTII
+249 AVAFIPVVAVVTIL

-270 FLPSLEEGEQ
+270 FLPTLEEGEQ
-280 VTDVFSSYLSDFQK
+280 VTDVFSSYLSDFRK
-294 EVKQLAQEHSGY
+294 EAEQLAQEHSGY

-316 EGGGAEPSNLYD
+316 EGGGADPSNLYD

-335 RYGVGDT
+335 RYGVGDM

-377 KDKNGEAITETVSV
+377 KDKNGQAITETVSV
-391 LYVKVHLKTYSDMIE
+391 LYVKVHLKTYSDMVAE
-406 VYGFTEDEISM
+406 YGFGEDEVAM
-417 LEELMRPDNLAL
+417 LEELMRPENLAL
-429 LGGSGAGG
+429 LGGNGADS
-437 FERLTE
+437 FEKLTE

-565 TGVVYRKL
+565 TGVVYRNL

>member
-25 GIRVRTSGQRVAVKG
+25 GIRVRTSGQRAAVKG

-56 TKVSIP
+56 TKASDP

-74 QGRRYYATRQYQVI
+74 QGKRYYTTGRYQAD
-88 PYYNKRKPVQ
+88 PYYNKKRQVQ
-98 AIQKEVYQKGKQLE
+98 AIQKEGYRKEKQPEGK
-112 ARKKSLPGSARGD
+112 KKSRPGSAWGD
-125 RDRAVG
+125 RYRTED
-131 YERPSAIRGKERY
+131 YQK
-144 KEKRKSRWERRHD
+144 
-157 GSQAGSR
+157 
-164 QAEEFQSRAKAGK
+164 RAKAGK
-177 KQKQADAKKEATKRQ
+177 KQMQADAKKEATKRQ

-212 DSIAKLTRDVA
+212 DSMAKLTRDVA

-249 AVAFIPVVAVVTII
+249 AVAFIPVVAVVTIL
-263 YNSPFAI
+263 YNSPFSI
-270 FLPSLEEGEQ
+270 FLPTLEEGEQ
-280 VTDVFSSYLSDFQK
+280 VTDVFSSYLSDFRK
-294 EVKQLAQEHSGY
+294 EAEQLAQEHSGY

-316 EGGGAEPSNLYD
+316 EGGGIAPSNLYD

-377 KDKNGEAITETVSV
+377 KDKNGQTITETVSV
-391 LYVKVHLKTYSDMIE
+391 LYVKVHLKTYSDMVAE
-406 VYGFTEDEISM
+406 YGFGEDEVAM
-417 LEELMRPDNLAL
+417 LEELMRPENLAL
-429 LGGSGAGG
+429 LGGNGADS
-437 FERLTE
+437 FEKLTE

-449 LGDASGDV
+449 LGDAYGDV
-457 GTALSYALSK
+457 GTVLSYALSK

-536 YVHNGRYKNISHVA
+536 FVHNGRYKNISHVA

-573 HSRGS
+573 HSWGS

>member
-16 VRLHVKKGS
+16 VRLHVKKGG

-50 KVKRVS
+50 EVKRIS
-56 TKVSIP
+56 TKTGTS
-62 RRYSRKGSDAYR
+62 RRYNRKGSDAYR
-74 QGRRYYATRQYQVI
+74 QGKRYYTTGRYQAD
-88 PYYNKRKPVQ
+88 PYYNKKRQVQ
-98 AIQKEVYQKGKQLE
+98 AIQKEGYRKGKEL
-112 ARKKSLPGSARGD
+112 K
-125 RDRAVG
+125 
-131 YERPSAIRGKERY
+131 GKEKSRPGITGEDWYKTEGSHRLPERSGREQY
-144 KEKRKSRWERRHD
+144 KEKRKSHWERRHD
-157 GSQAGSR
+157 ER
-164 QAEEFQSRAKAGK
+164 QAEDYSKRGKAGK
-177 KQKQADAKKEATKRQ
+177 KQKQADTKKEATKRQ

-249 AVAFIPVVAVVTII
+249 AVAFIPVVTVVTIL

-270 FLPSLEEGEQ
+270 FLPTLEEGEQ
-280 VTDVFSSYLSDFQK
+280 VTDVFSSYLSDFRK
-294 EVKQLAQEHSGY
+294 EAEQLAQEHSGY

-316 EGGGAEPSNLYD
+316 EGGGADPSNLYD

-377 KDKNGEAITETVSV
+377 KDKNGQAITETVSV
-391 LYVKVHLKTYSDMIE
+391 LYVKVHLKTYSDMVAE
-406 VYGFTEDEISM
+406 YGFGEDEVAM
-417 LEELMRPDNLAL
+417 LEELMRPENLAL
-429 LGGSGAGG
+429 LGGNGADS
-437 FERLTE
+437 FEKLTE

-565 TGVVYRKL
+565 TGVVYRNI